1 MTKPNFLSLKDS
13 LTHITFFTKDDF
25 FPGLLIELEDGKH
38 ICLIKFLFEVF
49 DEEYDNR
56 THLFFSVVDPD
67 DRSSRVCI
75 QFQKRVPGFSFRD
88 PNSTF
93 L

>member
-25 FPGLLIELEDGKH
+25 FPGLLIEQEDGKH

-49 DEEYDNR
+49 DEE
-56 THLFFSVVDPD
+56 
-67 DRSSRVCI
+67 
-75 QFQKRVPGFSFRD
+75 
-88 PNSTF
+88 
-93 L
+93 

>member
-1 MTKPNFLSLKDS
+1 MESVSSMKPGDLIGFIPDVRSNSGGTK
-13 LTHITFFTKDDF
+13 
-25 FPGLLIELEDGKH
+25 G
-38 ICLIKFLFEVF
+38 LFEVF

-67 DRSSRVCI
+67 GFSSRVCI